1 MANKWNLHTMFYGT
15 MVICGKIY
23 SIICLR
29 ELPFIVDVRWGPR
42 ASYFDPLPLENS
54 YLLNYTFLSYKI
66 LYFPQSY
73 APLHAYKIW
82 AKSIFFVRPTL
93 AVLAWNDPRLPA
105 SMLRNILATVL
116 RRLQYLLRPINPYIR
131 DNITASDILANQLSI
146 ASWL

>member
-73 APLHAYKIW
+73 APLHAYKIS
-82 AKSIFFVRPTL
+82 AKSIFFVRPNL
-93 AVLAWNDPRLPA
+93 AVLAWNDPPLEPVHHMEGVREDYTISTFLD
-105 SMLRNILATVL
+105 LE
-116 RRLQYLLRPINPYIR
+116 LQ
-131 DNITASDILANQLSI
+131 
-146 ASWL
+146 

>member
-1 MANKWNLHTMFYGT
+1 MANKLNLHTMFYGT

-73 APLHAYKIW
+73 APLHAYKIS

-93 AVLAWNDPRLPA
+93 AVLAWNDPETKILLGGYSTNGYWTVRRVVEWWLPGR
-105 SMLRNILATVL
+105 RNVCYRVGGPGRWAEK
-116 RRLQYLLRPINPYIR
+116 RG
-131 DNITASDILANQLSI
+131 
-146 ASWL
+146 

>member
-73 APLHAYKIW
+73 APLHAYKIS
-82 AKSIFFVRPTL
+82 AKSIFFVRPNL
-93 AVLAWNDPRLPA
+93 AVLAWNDPEAVFMFLK
-105 SMLRNILATVL
+105 
-116 RRLQYLLRPINPYIR
+116 INHYIF
-131 DNITASDILANQLSI
+131 L
-146 ASWL
+146 

>member
-93 AVLAWNDPRLPA
+93 AVLAWNDPVVKSHKWDWIGLF
-105 SMLRNILATVL
+105 I
-116 RRLQYLLRPINPYIR
+116 
-131 DNITASDILANQLSI
+131 
-146 ASWL
+146 